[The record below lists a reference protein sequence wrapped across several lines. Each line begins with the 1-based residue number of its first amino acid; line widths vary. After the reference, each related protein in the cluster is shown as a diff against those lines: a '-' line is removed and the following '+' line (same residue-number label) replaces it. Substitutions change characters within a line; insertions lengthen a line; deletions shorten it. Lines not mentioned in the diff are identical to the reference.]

1 MKEHMDLNG
10 DGKCEG
16 CNMTMHFDDGTD
28 TCLCHGTG
36 FRAFIYKIVLIIWK
50 IFKINKTCVC
60 GAKHY

>member
-1 MKEHMDLNG
+1 MKDHMDLNG

-36 FRAFIYKIVLIIWK
+36 FRAFIYKIVRIIWK